1 MLAAS
6 AANAESVTINHRT
19 AGSEWKE
26 GKEQSVKGL
35 VYEIESCGI
44 DKALITEIKVI
55 GETAL
60 TSYDFK
66 YFREDATL
74 KANLKKFDI
83 SGAVLATPNKL
94 PGGQWDGGSS
104 FVGGMTGLEEVVLP
118 ETLNSLGG
126 APFLDCT
133 NLKKVNL
140 TANVKTYPSK
150 CFQGCKN
157 LTYIGFTEIPDGVTT
172 IESGAFRDCALLEL
186 GGEMPASIS
195 KIGGHAFCDAKKVS
209 FTKLPARLTNA
220 NNSFGENA
228 FQRTAVTFS
237 EIPTSITA
245 LPKQVFAG
253 SNVSFSK
260 IPDHI
265 TSVGAMVFQSCLK
278 IGAVQPFTI
287 DNRFNLWKEIP
298 QGFFFVSTAV
308 NRTFIC
314 RAPSAPKVSYVTGGG
329 WDECFGKPDHCVN
342 TTMKV
347 LASALE
353 SYQKVA
359 PYNKMRLV
367 VLKTAVPEPVI
378 EMPVGHDAANV
389 SVKFVVNEVE
399 QDGFG
404 EVLEGEGKFVVSF
417 GEAAHEWLHVQEIS
431 YVAPEVYAEGE
442 EETGDAAEETDS
454 NVLYRVGNV
463 SESLK
468 KTIEVPV
475 TVTPDMKPLHVTIG
489 LADVITGVDQVNA
502 PDAVVTRDGDIVNLT
517 VPGATLYDLAGRLV
531 LSTDTN
537 TLDLG
542 TVPAGV
548 YVLRAGKKAVK
559 IVK

>member
-1 MLAAS
+1 MKKLAILATAFVLAAS
-6 AANAESVTINHRT
+6 AANAESVTINHET
-19 AGSEWKE
+19 AG
-26 GKEQSVKGL
+26 GL
-35 VYEIESCGI
+35 LSEIESCGI
-44 DKALITEIKVI
+44 EKAAITEIKII
-55 GETAL
+55 GEAAL
-60 TSYDFK
+60 TSADFK
-66 YFREDATL
+66 NFREDATL
-74 KANLKKFDI
+74 KAGLKKFDI
-83 SGAVLATPNKL
+83 SEAVLATANKL

-287 DNRFNLWKEIP
+287 DDRFNLWKEIP

-308 NRTFIC
+308 TRTFIC

-329 WDECFGKPDHCVN
+329 WDECFGKPEHCVN

-359 PYNKMRLV
+359 PYNKMHLE
-367 VLKTAVPEPVI
+367 VLKTAVAEPVV

-389 SVKFVVNEVE
+389 SVKFVVNDVE
-399 QDGFG
+399 HDSFG

-417 GEAAHEWLHVQEIS
+417 GDAAHEWLHVQEIS

-442 EETGDAAEETDS
+442 DAGDTSDETDP

-463 SESLK
+463 SQSLK

-475 TVTPDMKPLHVTIG
+475 TVTPDMKPLRVVVAM
-489 LADVITGVDQVNA
+489 ADVITGVDEVA
-502 PDAVVTRDGDIVNLT
+502 VPEAVVTRNGDIVNLT
-517 VPGATLYDLAGRLV
+517 VPGAVLYDLAGRLV
-531 LSTDTN
+531 ISTDTN

-542 TVPAGV
+542 SVPAGV